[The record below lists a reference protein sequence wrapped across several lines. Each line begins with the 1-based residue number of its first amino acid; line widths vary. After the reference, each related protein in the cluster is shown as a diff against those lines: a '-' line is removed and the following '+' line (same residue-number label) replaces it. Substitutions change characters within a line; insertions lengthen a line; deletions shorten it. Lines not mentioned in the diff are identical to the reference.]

1 MRKGKDT
8 EFTAVE
14 ADPKTFEDI
23 DEQLVSMGIIYKTG
37 SGLTKFSPAEGKIPK
52 GSKLVSLCGVFQ
64 DSNTQSYHKIVQWKE
79 KGRGNYSWEFK
90 FDSDTEVALM
100 NKNDQI
106 VNNEKSRVQIGGSNA
121 EPKGGNDK
129 TSRPGQSPLPS
140 RPGQSPLPRTDVSGN
155 TGVPLGGETLGKNK
169 VPTRVTGNGAGAND
183 KSRRG
188 LNLVGAGERKTGPKA
203 PGQTGTNFAD
213 KNTKGQTQTGKPGNL
228 DYQIPCQEDATSD
241 SNNFVSVKTKTDN
254 TSADINTDRSNI
266 QNHKP
271 GQLKNFLNLV
281 GRIPNPNDEKNPR
294 NPNAANQTGAPNA
307 NANAK
312 PLLNVDAKKPD
323 QSKRPT
329 STQPKAAKPKPDMR
343 SRISNIRNANKF
355 SQAEDSSLSPIAN
368 LISERTSKSPAKTPD
383 RPSKS

>member
-23 DEQLVSMGIIYKTG
+23 DEQLVSIGIIYKTG

-79 KGRGNYSWEFK
+79 KVQGNYSWEFK

-100 NKNDQI
+100 NKDDQI
-106 VNNEKSRVQIGGSNA
+106 LNKEKSRMQIGSSNA
-121 EPKGGNDK
+121 DPKGGNDK
-129 TSRPGQSPLPS
+129 PGRPGQSPLPS
-140 RPGQSPLPRTDVSGN
+140 RPGQSPLPRTDVSVN
-155 TGVPLGGETLGKNK
+155 TGFPLGGETLGKNK
-169 VPTRVTGNGAGAND
+169 SQTRVTGNGAGAND

-188 LNLVGAGERKTGPKA
+188 LNLVGAGNRTTGPKA
-203 PGQTGTNFAD
+203 TGETRTNVAG
-213 KNTKGQTQTGKPGNL
+213 KNTKGKTQKGKPGNL
-228 DYQIPCQEDATSD
+228 DYQIPCPEDATSD

-254 TSADINTDRSNI
+254 TSADINTDPSNI
-266 QNHKP
+266 QNPKP

-281 GRIPNPNDEKNPR
+281 GKSPNPNDQKNPR

-307 NANAK
+307 NANSN
-312 PLLNVDAKKPD
+312 PLTNLEAKKPD
-323 QSKRPT
+323 QGKRPT
-329 STQPKAAKPKPDMR
+329 ST
-343 SRISNIRNANKF
+343 
-355 SQAEDSSLSPIAN
+355 
-368 LISERTSKSPAKTPD
+368 
-383 RPSKS
+383 